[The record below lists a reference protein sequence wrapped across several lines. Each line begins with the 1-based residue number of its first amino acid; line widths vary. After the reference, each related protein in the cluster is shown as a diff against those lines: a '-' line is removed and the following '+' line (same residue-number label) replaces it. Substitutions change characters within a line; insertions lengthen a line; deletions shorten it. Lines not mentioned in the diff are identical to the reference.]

1 MRRGVQ
7 STPASA
13 TRRDAPGRCRGN
25 GFAASRADS
34 INRTLNFRNASHA
47 SSATRMIY
55 VFLRFGDACRVS
67 AAGRQ
72 HPKQEKQFMS
82 TTLLRDAI
90 RRGLNKQG
98 VAGAALALATIAP
111 AMAQDAP
118 QANQQELETVTVTGS
133 RIRKA
138 DVETAQP
145 ILVLDRAAI
154 EKQGF
159 NSVVDILSNLT
170 EAGSPAISR
179 SSVLASGES
188 VGGYY
193 IDLRNL
199 GNNRTLILLNG
210 KRLGAT
216 SSGDQDLSQIPM
228 AAVERIEVLKDGASA
243 IYGSDAIAGV
253 VNIITRR
260 NYDGMEASAYI
271 GQYDEGDGT
280 KQTYSMTLGSHNERG
295 SITVAAEYSKE
306 EPTWA
311 RNRSISRYG
320 DSTLHPL
327 DSLTPVSQ
335 WGAFALPNGCPGIE
349 DSPYGLCTLNPGG
362 NPFNMGQDGRPNDYH
377 GTNAAGGTSDM
388 SNSNEQ
394 MMGTTAL
401 DRHSLFVA
409 GEYNITDNIKFSTDI
424 LYNKRSTTQ
433 QVAGYP
439 YQSLAFDRFIST
451 ESYYN
456 PFGTQYVDDP
466 EDAQPIY
473 FLRRGWEM
481 PRVTRSDLQTYRFS
495 GTLEGTFEIAGR
507 TWNWDVGGYV
517 NTNDLLKTG
526 RGDYSLIAMDGA
538 LGASYLNPLTNRV
551 ECGTLE
557 NPTPYGSGPGQCVP
571 WNPFYPAGTVG
582 PDSLTGNKE
591 LQTYLFPFYHD
602 TGRTKTVDYSANLTG
617 SLFSLPAGD
626 VGIATGYEYRSE
638 SGRFEP
644 DASKQAGASTD
655 LAGTMTKG
663 RYSVDEYYLEVDVPV
678 LKDVPFFKELSFNVA
693 ARYSDYST
701 FGDTTNGKFSLTWRP
716 IEDLLVRG
724 NYAEGFRAPT
734 IGDLYGG
741 FSQSFDR
748 YIDPC
753 DSVRGSAA
761 LNPDVLNR
769 CRTGFGGQNPTPG
782 NFVQLGQGGR
792 PCGSLPCQTGIAF
805 MSGSNPNL
813 QPETSTSKTAGL
825 VYSPNWIQ
833 GLDLSLDWYNVKIKN
848 RISGDTINQMLQD
861 CYVFAVASRC
871 SSTLFT
877 RDASGT
883 VNTATR
889 AGINQGWQEVEG
901 YDLGVNYRLPEFSFG
916 RFRLSWDTTYVKLN
930 NIKPDDKPDTV
941 VSVQNSYGGFPRIR
955 SNLSLDWTLGDFGA
969 TWTSRYYSSMKESCS
984 YDKKGGPECNMPDH
998 VAPDTGADPTNRVG
1012 SSTWHD
1018 LQVRWTAPWNGTIS
1032 VGANN
1037 VFNKQPPI
1045 MYTAP
1050 NSQYSYYGGFDI
1062 GRFYY
1067 LRYTQKF

>member
-1 MRRGVQ
+1 MNLSSNELFKAVRYALYTG
-7 STPASA
+7 T
-13 TRRDAPGRCRGN
+13 
-25 GFAASRADS
+25 AAA
-34 INRTLNFRNASHA
+34 
-47 SSATRMIY
+47 
-55 VFLRFGDACRVS
+55 
-67 AAGRQ
+67 
-72 HPKQEKQFMS
+72 
-82 TTLLRDAI
+82 
-90 RRGLNKQG
+90 
-98 VAGAALALATIAP
+98 VALTAAP
-111 AMAQDAP
+111 AFAQDP
-118 QANQQELETVTVTGS
+118 QGETQSLETVTVTGS

-159 NSVVDILSNLT
+159 NTVVDILSNLT
-170 EAGSPAISR
+170 EAGSPPISR
-179 SSVLASGES
+179 SSVLASGEN

-193 IDLRNL
+193 IDMRNL
-199 GNNRTLILLNG
+199 GANRTLVLLNG

-216 SSGDQDLSQIPM
+216 SDGLQDLSQVPV

-260 NYDGMEASAYI
+260 NYDGMEASAYV

-311 RNRSISRYG
+311 KNRPYSRYG
-320 DSTLHPL
+320 NSSRHPL
-327 DSLTPVSQ
+327 DALTPVSQ
-335 WGAFALPNGCPGIE
+335 WGVFFLPNGCPGIE
-349 DSPYGLCTLNPGG
+349 DSPYGACTLNPGG
-362 NPFNMGQDGRPNDYH
+362 NPFNAGYNNGPNDFH
-377 GTNAAGGTSDM
+377 GTNSAGGASDL

-394 MMGTTAL
+394 MMGTTGL

-439 YQSLAFDRFIST
+439 FQGGNLSPD
-451 ESYYN
+451 SYYN
-456 PFGTQYVDDP
+456 PFGTQHVADP
-466 EDAQPIY
+466 ADATNVY
-473 FLRRGWEM
+473 FLRRGWEV

-495 GTLEGTFEIAGR
+495 GTLEGSFEIAGR

-526 RGDYSLIAMDGA
+526 RGDYSLPAVA
-538 LGASYLNPLTNRV
+538 ASTGASFFNPLTNRV
-551 ECGTLE
+551 ECGTADS
-557 NPTPYGSGPGQCVP
+557 PTPYGSGPGQCVP
-571 WNPFYPAGTVG
+571 WNPFYPAGTVA
-582 PDSLTGNKE
+582 PDSLSGNKE
-591 LQTYLFPFYHD
+591 LQTFLFPFYHD

-626 VGIATGYEYRSE
+626 VGLATGYEYRSE

-644 DASKQAGASTD
+644 DASKQAGQSTD

-663 RYSVDEYYLEVDVPV
+663 RYSVDEYYVEVDVPV

-741 FSQSFDR
+741 FSQTFDS
-748 YIDPC
+748 YSDPC
-753 DSVRGSAA
+753 DTVLGSAA
-761 LNPDVLNR
+761 RNPDVLAR
-769 CRTGFGGQNPTPG
+769 CVAGFGGQNPTAADFRQPR
-782 NFVQLGQGGR
+782 QGGR
-792 PCGSLPCQTGIAF
+792 PCTSQPCQTAIPF
-805 MSGSNPNL
+805 MAGSNANL

-848 RISGDTINQMLQD
+848 TIVGDTVSQMLQD
-861 CYVFAVASRC
+861 CYVFGVESRC
-871 SSTLFT
+871 SGALFT
-877 RDASGT
+877 RDASGA
-883 VNTATR
+883 VNTALR

-901 YDLGVNYRLPEFSFG
+901 YDFGVNYRLPEFAFG
-916 RFRLSWDTTYVKLN
+916 RFRVSWDTTYVKLN
-930 NIKPDDKPDTV
+930 NVKPDDKPDTV
-941 VSVQNSYGGFPRIR
+941 VQVQNSFAGFPRIR
-955 SNLSLDWTLGDFGA
+955 SNLSLDWSLGDFGA
-969 TWTSRYYSSMKESCS
+969 TWTTRYYSSMKESCS
-984 YDKKGGPECNMPDH
+984 YDTEGGPECNQPDH

-1012 SSTWHD
+1012 STTFHD
-1018 LQVRWTAPWNGTIS
+1018 AQIRWTAPWNGTIS

-1037 VFNKQPPI
+1037 LFNKQPPI
-1045 MYTAP
+1045 MYSAP
-1050 NSQYSYYGGFDI
+1050 NSQYAYYGGFDI

>member
-1 MRRGVQ
+1 MNLSSNELFKAVRYALYTG
-7 STPASA
+7 T
-13 TRRDAPGRCRGN
+13 
-25 GFAASRADS
+25 AAA
-34 INRTLNFRNASHA
+34 
-47 SSATRMIY
+47 
-55 VFLRFGDACRVS
+55 
-67 AAGRQ
+67 
-72 HPKQEKQFMS
+72 
-82 TTLLRDAI
+82 
-90 RRGLNKQG
+90 
-98 VAGAALALATIAP
+98 VALTAAP
-111 AMAQDAP
+111 AFAQD
-118 QANQQELETVTVTGS
+118 QGETQSLETVTVTGS

-159 NSVVDILSNLT
+159 NTVVDILSNLT
-170 EAGSPAISR
+170 EAGSPPISR
-179 SSVLASGES
+179 SSVLASGEN

-193 IDLRNL
+193 VDLRNL
-199 GNNRTLILLNG
+199 GANRTLILLNG

-216 SSGDQDLSQIPM
+216 SDGLQDLSQVPV

-306 EPTWA
+306 DPTWA
-311 RNRSISRYG
+311 RNRPYSAYPQGPR
-320 DSTLHPL
+320 HPR
-327 DSLTPVSQ
+327 SGWTPVSQ
-335 WGAFALPNGCPGIE
+335 WGVFFLPNGCPGIE
-349 DSPYGLCTLNPGG
+349 DSPFGGCTLNPGG
-362 NPFNMGQDGRPNDYH
+362 NPFNAGQNGGPNDFH
-377 GTNAAGGTSDM
+377 GTASAGGISDR
-388 SNSNEQ
+388 SNANEQ
-394 MMGTTAL
+394 MMGTTGL

-409 GEYNITDNIKFSTDI
+409 GEYNITDNVKFSTDI

-439 YQSLAFDRFIST
+439 FQAGNLSPD
-451 ESYYN
+451 SYYN
-456 PFGTQYVDDP
+456 PFGTQHVEDP
-466 EDAQPIY
+466 ADATNIY

-495 GTLEGTFEIAGR
+495 GTLEGSFEIAGR

-526 RGDYSLIAMDGA
+526 RGDYSLPAVA
-538 LGASYLNPLTNRV
+538 AATGASFFNPLTNRV
-551 ECGTLE
+551 ECGTADS
-557 NPTPYGSGPGQCVP
+557 PTPYGSGPGQCVP
-571 WNPFYPAGTVG
+571 WNPFYPAGTVA
-582 PDSLTGNKE
+582 PDSLSGNKE
-591 LQTYLFPFYHD
+591 LQTFLFPFYHD

-626 VGIATGYEYRSE
+626 VGLATGYEYRSE

-644 DASKQAGASTD
+644 DASKQAGQSTD

-741 FSQSFDR
+741 FSQTFDS
-748 YIDPC
+748 YTDPC
-753 DSVRGSAA
+753 DTRLGSAA
-761 LNPDVLNR
+761 RNPDVLAR
-769 CRTGFGGQNPTPG
+769 CVGGFGGQNPTSATFRQP
-782 NFVQLGQGGR
+782 GQGGA
-792 PCGSLPCQTGIAF
+792 PCGNLPCQTGVPF
-805 MSGSNPNL
+805 NSGSNPNL

-848 RISGDTINQMLQD
+848 TIVGDTVSQMLQD
-861 CYVFAVASRC
+861 CYVFGVASRC
-871 SSTLFT
+871 SATLFT
-877 RDASGT
+877 RDANGG
-883 VNTATR
+883 VNTALR

-901 YDLGVNYRLPEFSFG
+901 YDFGVNYRLPEFSFG
-916 RFRLSWDTTYVKLN
+916 RFRVSWDTTYVSKN
-930 NIKPDDKPDTV
+930 NVKTDDKPDTV

-955 SNLSLDWTLGDFGA
+955 SNLSLDWSLGDFGA

-984 YDKKGGPECNMPDH
+984 YDVDGGPECNMPDH
-998 VAPDTGADPTNRVG
+998 VAPDTGADPTNRLG
-1012 SSTWHD
+1012 STTFHD
-1018 LQVRWTAPWNGTIS
+1018 AQIRWTAPWNGTIAL
-1032 VGANN
+1032 GANN

-1050 NSQYSYYGGFDI
+1050 NSQFLYYGGFDI

>member
-1 MRRGVQ
+1 MKQTNLGKAICAALPSCLAV
-7 STPASA
+7 SA
-13 TRRDAPGRCRGN
+13 L
-25 GFAASRADS
+25 GFAG
-34 INRTLNFRNASHA
+34 T
-47 SSATRMIY
+47 
-55 VFLRFGDACRVS
+55 
-67 AAGRQ
+67 
-72 HPKQEKQFMS
+72 
-82 TTLLRDAI
+82 
-90 RRGLNKQG
+90 
-98 VAGAALALATIAP
+98 AL
-111 AMAQDAP
+111 AQDADQP
-118 QANQQELETVTVTGS
+118 DSQQLETVTVTGS

-159 NSVVDILSNLT
+159 NTVVDILSNLT
-170 EAGSPAISR
+170 EAGAPPISR
-179 SSVLASGES
+179 SSVLASGEV

-193 IDLRNL
+193 LDLRNL
-199 GNNRTLILLNG
+199 GANRTLILLNG
-210 KRLGAT
+210 KRLGAN
-216 SSGDQDLSQIPM
+216 SSGLQDLSQVPV

-253 VNIITRR
+253 VNVITRR

-295 SITVAAEYSKE
+295 SITVATEYSKE

-311 RNRSISRYG
+311 RNRPFSRYG
-320 DSTLHPL
+320 TGPLHPL
-327 DSLTPVSQ
+327 DQYTPVSQ
-335 WGAFALPNGCPGIE
+335 WGAFLLPNGCPGLE

-362 NPFNMGQDGRPNDYH
+362 NPFNMGQDGRPNDFH
-377 GTNAAGGTSDM
+377 GTNSAGGASDLT
-388 SNSNEQ
+388 NSNEA
-394 MMGTTAL
+394 MMGTTGL
-401 DRHSLFVA
+401 DRHALFVA
-409 GEYNITDNIKFSTDI
+409 GEYNLTDNIKFSTDV

-439 YQSLAFDRFIST
+439 FQAGNLSPD
-451 ESYYN
+451 SYYN
-456 PFGTQYVDDP
+456 PFGTQHVNDP
-466 EDAQPIY
+466 ADATNIY
-473 FLRRGWEM
+473 FLRRGWEV

-517 NTNDLLKTG
+517 NTNDMLKTA
-526 RGDYSLIAMDGA
+526 RGDYSLTAVA
-538 LGASYLNPLTNRV
+538 QATGASFFNPLTNRV
-551 ECGTLE
+551 ECGTADS
-557 NPTPYGSGPGQCVP
+557 PTPYGSGPGQCVP
-571 WNPFYPAGTVG
+571 WNPFYPAGTVA
-582 PDSLTGNKE
+582 PDSLSGNKE
-591 LQTYLFPFYHD
+591 LQTFLFPFYHD

-626 VGIATGYEYRSE
+626 VGLATGYEYRSE

-644 DASKQAGASTD
+644 DASKQAGQSTD

-701 FGDTTNGKFSLTWRP
+701 FGDTTNGKVSLTWRP

-734 IGDLYGG
+734 IANLYGG
-741 FSQSFDR
+741 SSQTFAF
-748 YIDPC
+748 YTDPC
-753 DSVRGSAA
+753 DLRNAA
-761 LNPDVLNR
+761 GRNPEVLAR
-769 CRTGFGGQNPTPG
+769 CTGGFGGQNPTPG
-782 NFVQLGQGGR
+782 NFEQPGQGGR
-792 PCGSLPCQTGIAF
+792 PCSSFPCQTGTPFVA
-805 MSGSNPNL
+805 GSNPNL
-813 QPETSTSKTAGL
+813 LPELSTSKTAGL

-833 GLDLSLDWYNVKIKN
+833 GLDLSLDWYNIKIKS
-848 RISGDTINQMLQD
+848 RIAADTVSQMLQD
-861 CYVFAVASRC
+861 CYVFGAVSRC
-871 SSTLFT
+871 SSALFT
-877 RDASGT
+877 RDANGGL
-883 VNTATR
+883 NTANI

-901 YDLGVNYRLPEFSFG
+901 YDFGVNYRLPEFSFG
-916 RFRLSWDTTYVKLN
+916 RFRVSWDTTYVSLN
-930 NIKPDDKPDTV
+930 NIKPDDKPDTAV
-941 VSVQNSYGGFPRIR
+941 VVQNSFGGFPRIR

-969 TWTSRYYSSMKESCS
+969 TWTTRYYSSMKEACS
-984 YDKKGGPECNMPDH
+984 YDKEGGPECNQPDH
-998 VAPDTGADPTNRVG
+998 VAPDTGASPTNRTG
-1012 SSTWHD
+1012 STSWHD
-1018 LQVRWTAPWNGTIS
+1018 LQVRWNAPWNGTIS

-1045 MYTAP
+1045 MYSAP
-1050 NSQYSYYGGFDI
+1050 GSQYPYYGGFDI